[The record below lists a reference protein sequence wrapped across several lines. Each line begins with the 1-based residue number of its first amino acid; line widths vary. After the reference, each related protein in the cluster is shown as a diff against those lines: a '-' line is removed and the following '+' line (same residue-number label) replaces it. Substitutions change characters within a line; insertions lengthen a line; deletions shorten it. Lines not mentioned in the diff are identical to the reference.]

1 MKNEKQEITLTL
13 KKYVVSLFVR
23 TPEGREFMNTV
34 FVDAANNHHA
44 FSIAH
49 AIVKVPQFSTLAY
62 QAEVI
67 PSEEENKK

>member
-1 MKNEKQEITLTL
+1 MKTEKQEITLTL

-49 AIVKVPQFSTLAY
+49 AIVKVP
-62 QAEVI
+62 
-67 PSEEENKK
+67 